1 MLSRLY
7 RKVKT
12 FRSDLLTYVSRH
24 HQWLHGNEKPL
35 NARLQHNF
43 GLIQFNNDKYSFV
56 GCSTKVFNVKNAGV
70 PHRGCGDGEQ
80 QSALDKS
87 ASR

>member
-1 MLSRLY
+1 MAPCLEGASSF
-7 RKVKT
+7 T
-12 FRSDLLTYVSRH
+12 THISRH
-24 HQWLHGNEKPL
+24 HRQLHGNEKHL

-43 GLIQFNNDKYSFV
+43 VLIQFNNDKYSFV
-56 GCSTKVFNVKNAGV
+56 GCSTKVFNVKNAGA
-70 PHRGCGDGEQ
+70 PRRGRGDGEQ